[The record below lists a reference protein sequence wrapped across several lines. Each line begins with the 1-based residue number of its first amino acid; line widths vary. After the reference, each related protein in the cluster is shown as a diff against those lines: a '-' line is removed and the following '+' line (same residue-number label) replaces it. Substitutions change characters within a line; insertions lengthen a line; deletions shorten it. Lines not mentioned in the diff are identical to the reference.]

1 MKQFTESLNTKLTAA
16 FVLVSVV
23 SILTVA
29 FFSFVAAE
37 NSLKERITSHLQNEA
52 KYRAELIKQIWDL
65 RVEQVQFL
73 SYGKIKSI
81 LQKSNITV
89 PDQIMN
95 RQELKNIITPLL
107 ETSGLYDIQIINR
120 NGKIVYTTNKN
131 QVGTDLSQDPK
142 FIRGTKESFY
152 ALQKNPQTDKLMM
165 VILIPVTVNKT
176 GSSDILGVIEVSRD
190 LPLAN
195 QITTDRANLGKTG
208 EIYLV
213 NQDRMMITESRFV
226 QNAPFNLKV
235 DTTPVKECFD
245 NGKQV
250 TGIYT
255 DYRAIPVFGA
265 SYCSRDNGFVLLAE
279 ADVAEVYF
287 PITDLRNQYLIIGST
302 IILCTG
308 IISFFIAR
316 SISRPIA
323 RLIPIA
329 ESIGR
334 GNLHVEIEESK
345 SKTEIGRFLNSF
357 RMMVFNLHQLIR
369 QIQGLND
376 QLRQANEEIK
386 LNDKLK
392 DEFISIISHELRTPL
407 VIINGYCEML
417 KEMGLIGNL
426 NQDQIQSVD
435 RIYQNSHKLKKLI
448 DDIFDVKKLD
458 LGKMRFD
465 KKEIHVHEFMNQVK
479 SDYESLMK
487 EKNIE
492 FVNTTDENFDI
503 VSDADRLSQV
513 FSNLIKNSV
522 DFVPTTGGRI
532 EIQVKRQNNDAIFS
546 VKDNGSGISEE
557 KKKNVFQKFYKG
569 DMSYGRKYGGTG
581 LGLAICKGI
590 VEGLDGKIWFESK
603 EGQGTTFYF
612 IIPLATISDADQS

>member
-208 EIYLV
+208 EIYVV

-316 SISRPIA
+316 SISRPIV